1 MKNLFFPGAP
11 LAQISPTLKR
21 VMRTTTDLRNFI
33 KRSLLGFDL
42 IIGQGNRPDRLHS
55 QLVEWGILPPFDI
68 FFTGSRAG
76 AEQIAQHWV
85 EREVEEALEE
95 QTPYIW
101 DSPGMWQKFWEF
113 LEGHNKKRILLIS
126 SAPRGQHERIAEFQN
141 ILFPVIDSGQLYVYM
156 PFSGHPASAKAIA
169 AMKKKPQPL
178 SLTWHVV
185 ENTILT
191 QWFPTKQAAAHF
203 FDSLQKNEDF
213 NIINLDEAKAQFKA
227 MKMIRN
233 TPTK

>member
-1 MKNLFFPGAP
+1 MALVYTHLIQNKKRGKDLFG
-11 LAQISPTLKR
+11 LATQLE
-21 VMRTTTDLRNFI
+21 LRNFHKI
-33 KRSLLGFDL
+33 MFKPNPNPKYL
-42 IIGQGNRPDRLHS
+42 IM
-55 QLVEWGILPPFDI
+55 
-68 FFTGSRAG
+68 
-76 AEQIAQHWV
+76 
-85 EREVEEALEE
+85 
-95 QTPYIW
+95 Y
-101 DSPGMWQKFWEF
+101 
-113 LEGHNKKRILLIS
+113 
-126 SAPRGQHERIAEFQN
+126 
-141 ILFPVIDSGQLYVYM
+141 PVIDSGQLYVYM